1 MRRVAIRDTAAR
13 MVTTGTTGSITCLL
27 ASGAGCGM
35 VAPVNRVPILI
46 VILLSAVAIGA
57 PWYIG
62 TRHMDFM
69 TPPSAEELA
78 RVRAETAMSVAKKSG
93 LFSIEEERNV
103 KAVVE
108 SPIRA
113 APVIDPG
120 EPDAPAPLSA
130 YGEHAAEGAAAFIT
144 LAVHL
149 EEQRGNSRALLAWE
163 RVIDVCQADPAQRD
177 AALAGIRRLRP
188 LVAVWNS
195 DPEVALPV
203 VLEASVP
210 SNVQADALEEV
221 LTKCAH
227 ELGRHSSGLIKF
239 EPRVERPE
247 RKGEA
252 SPILSLQM
260 TADGSGAASTGQ
272 LDFELPTEPDSLRRE
287 LLSGAYK
294 LVASQL
300 AATTVFNPPDPLS
313 SDENPSQALE
323 TKITRLCWSEFGKSL
338 QPAHRP

>member
-1 MRRVAIRDTAAR
+1 
-13 MVTTGTTGSITCLL
+13 
-27 ASGAGCGM
+27 M
-35 VAPVNRVPILI
+35 VAAVKRVPIPI
-46 VILLSAVAIGA
+46 VILLSAVTIGV

-69 TPPSAEELA
+69 TPPGEEVLA
-78 RVRAETAMSVAKKSG
+78 QVRTETAMSVTKKSR

-103 KAVVE
+103 KSVVE

-120 EPDAPAPLSA
+120 EPDAPAPLSG
-130 YGEHAAEGAAAFIT
+130 YGEHAREGAAAFIT

-149 EEQRGNSRALLAWE
+149 EEQRGNIRALLAWE
-163 RVIDVCQADPAQRD
+163 RVLDVCQADQSQRD
-177 AALAGIRRLRP
+177 AALAGIKRLRP
-188 LVAVWNS
+188 VVPIWNV
-195 DPEVALPV
+195 DPQAAIPV

-210 SNVQADALEEV
+210 TNVQADALEEV
-221 LTKCAH
+221 LTKCAN
-227 ELGRHSSGLIKF
+227 ELGRHSSGLIRF

-247 RKGEA
+247 RKGT
-252 SPILSLQM
+252 PVPVISLQM

-272 LDFELPTEPDSLRRE
+272 LDFPLPTEPELLRKE

-300 AATTVFNPPDPLS
+300 AATTDFNPPDPLS
-313 SDENPSQALE
+313 ADENPTPALE

-338 QPAHRP
+338 QPPHRP

>member
-1 MRRVAIRDTAAR
+1 MF
-13 MVTTGTTGSITCLL
+13 
-27 ASGAGCGM
+27 
-35 VAPVNRVPILI
+35 APVKRVPIPI

-57 PWYIG
+57 PWYAG

-69 TPPSAEELA
+69 TPPTEEELA
-78 RVRAETAMSVAKKSG
+78 QVRRETAMSVTRKSR

-103 KAVVE
+103 KSGVE

-130 YGEHAAEGAAAFIT
+130 YGEHAEEGAAAFIT

-163 RVIDVCQADPAQRD
+163 RVLDVCNADQAQRD

-188 LVAVWNS
+188 LVAIWNS
-195 DPEVALPV
+195 DPDAALPV

-221 LTKCAH
+221 LTKCTH

-239 EPRVERPE
+239 EPRVERPD
-247 RKGEA
+247 RRGN
-252 SPILSLQM
+252 PLPMISLQM

-272 LDFELPTEPDSLRRE
+272 LDFTLPSEQEALRKE
-287 LLSGAYK
+287 ILSGAYK

-300 AATTVFNPPDPLS
+300 AATTAFNPPEPLS

-338 QPAHRP
+338 QPPHRP